1 MIRIPSDDETAKQLW
16 RERVAYSVEDGNVV
30 SAAVADADAGV
41 QAYLERTRDAET
53 EAANAVRAAVANLP
67 RPPSEDC
74 REHCHDIIDSAAPGA
89 SDTTRE
95 WYRSLEVVLK
105 YVESMQ
111 SYLKRHGRSN

>member
-1 MIRIPSDDETAKQLW
+1 MIRIPSDDEAAKQLW
-16 RERVAYSVEDGNVV
+16 REHLHLAIVKDGTPDG
-30 SAAVADADAGV
+30 AIAHADAVV

-74 REHCHDIIDSAAPGA
+74 LEHCHDIIDSAAPGA
-89 SDTTRE
+89 SDTTKE

-111 SYLKRHGRSN
+111 AYLKRHGRTN